1 MATAVPASRGDAP
14 RVAAREEER
23 QLGIA
28 SFPPSIRQNPYQ
40 RLLYEALADAG
51 CSLDPTGELRAR
63 WLVSARHR
71 VQVLHF
77 HWPHGYYRWIEHG
90 KVVNFVLS
98 WARLAAFAVRLR
110 VARALG
116 YRIVWTIHQV
126 YPHDRP
132 RRIDRLAARVLAHA
146 STFLT
151 AHDAATA
158 RHAHDELG
166 VDGRVAVI
174 PHGSYVGVYPPGQ
187 PPLEVRRRHGI
198 APEAFVFL
206 AFGNI
211 RGYKNLEL
219 LLQAFRLVDRRDVV
233 LLVAG
238 TPMDASVSAALAAAA
253 AADARIR
260 PVLGYLP
267 DEGVAELFGAC
278 DAAVVSRTDGGTS
291 GALVLALSLGLPVV
305 AADTEA
311 YADLL
316 ANGEAGWLFARDDAQ
331 SLARAL
337 TIAAQSRQLARA
349 KGARGLELVSRLEWS
364 DIGHAFARLVRG
376 GAR

>member
-1 MATAVPASRGDAP
+1 
-14 RVAAREEER
+14 
-23 QLGIA
+23 
-28 SFPPSIRQNPYQ
+28 
-40 RLLYEALADAG
+40 
-51 CSLDPTGELRAR
+51 
-63 WLVSARHR
+63 
-71 VQVLHF
+71 
-77 HWPHGYYRWIEHG
+77 
-90 KVVNFVLS
+90 
-98 WARLAAFAVRLR
+98 
-110 VARALG
+110 
-116 YRIVWTIHQV
+116 
-126 YPHDRP
+126 
-132 RRIDRLAARVLAHA
+132 
-146 STFLT
+146 
-151 AHDAATA
+151 
-158 RHAHDELG
+158 
-166 VDGRVAVI
+166 
-174 PHGSYVGVYPPGQ
+174 
-187 PPLEVRRRHGI
+187 
-198 APEAFVFL
+198 
-206 AFGNI
+206 
-211 RGYKNLEL
+211 
-219 LLQAFRLVDRRDVV
+219 
-233 LLVAG
+233 
-238 TPMDASVSAALAAAA
+238 MDASVSAALAAAA